1 MRRILSAFVVGAALV
16 AGASTA
22 EAQRPMTIGLSA
34 GASIPLSD
42 LSDSHKVGYNAAAHL
57 GINMPMSP
65 VGFRL
70 EGFYNNFAGQDEGVF
85 TNEDVRIA
93 GGNVNIT
100 YAFGGAGMR
109 PYVIGGVGSYN
120 VKVEGGPSRTDFG
133 INAGVGA
140 KFQLSGLGTF
150 VEARLHTISGDPQ
163 LQFVP
168 ITFGIEF

>member
-1 MRRILSAFVVGAALV
+1 MRRILSAFVVAV
-16 AGASTA
+16 AVLASASTA
-22 EAQRPMTIGLSA
+22 EAQRPFTIGLSG

-42 LSDSHKVGYNAAAHL
+42 LSDTHKVGYNAAAHL
-57 GINMPMSP
+57 GINMPASA

-70 EGFYNNFAGQDEGVF
+70 EGFYNKFAGQDEGILS
-85 TNEDVRIA
+85 NADLRIA

-100 YAFGGAGMR
+100 YAFGGMGMR

-120 VKVEGGPSRTDFG
+120 IKADGGSSTTEFG

-163 LQFVP
+163 TQFVP

>member
-22 EAQRPMTIGLSA
+22 EAQRPFTVGLSA
-34 GASIPLSD
+34 AAAIPLSD

-57 GINMPMSP
+57 GINMPASP
-65 VGFRL
+65 IGFRL
-70 EGFYNNFAGQDEGVF
+70 EGFYNKFAGQDEGVF

-100 YAFGGAGMR
+100 YAFGGMGLR

-120 VKVEGGPSRTDFG
+120 VKPDGGLSRTDFG
-133 INAGVGA
+133 INAGAGA
-140 KFQLSGLGTF
+140 KFQLSGLSTF
-150 VEARLHTISGDPQ
+150 VEARLHSITGDPQ
-163 LQFVP
+163 LQYVP

>member
-1 MRRILSAFVVGAALV
+1 MRRILSAFVVGAAVL
-16 AGASTA
+16 AGASSA
-22 EAQRPMTIGLSA
+22 EAQRPVTIGLSA

-42 LSDSHKVGYNAAAHL
+42 LSDTHKVGYNAAAHL
-57 GINMPMSP
+57 GINMPLSP
-65 VGFRL
+65 VGFRF
-70 EGFYNNFAGQDEGVF
+70 EGFYNNFAGQDEGVLP
-85 TNEDVRIA
+85 NRDKRIA

-100 YAFGGAGMR
+100 YAFGGVGMR

-120 VKVEGGPSRTDFG
+120 VKEEGLESRTDFG
-133 INAGVGA
+133 INAGFGA

>member
-1 MRRILSAFVVGAALV
+1 MRRILSAFVVGAALM

-22 EAQRPMTIGLSA
+22 EAQRPFTVGLSA
-34 GASIPLSD
+34 GAAIPLSD

-57 GINMPMSP
+57 GINMPASP
-65 VGFRL
+65 IGFRL
-70 EGFYNNFAGQDEGVF
+70 EGFYNKFAGQDLTVGSEP
-85 TNEDVRIA
+85 DRRIA

-100 YAFGGAGMR
+100 YAFGAMGLR

-120 VKVEGGPSRTDFG
+120 VKDDGGASRTDFG
-133 INAGVGA
+133 INAGLGA

-150 VEARLHTISGDPQ
+150 VEARLHTISGDDQ
-163 LQFVP
+163 LQFIP

>member
-1 MRRILSAFVVGAALV
+1 MRKILSAFVLGAAIV
-16 AGASTA
+16 ASASTA
-22 EAQRPMTIGLSA
+22 EAQRPFTVGLSA

-42 LSDSHKVGYNAAAHL
+42 LSDTHKVGYNAAAHL
-57 GINMPMSP
+57 GINMPASA

-70 EGFYNNFAGQDEGVF
+70 EGFYNKFAAQD
-85 TNEDVRIA
+85 DLLDSDRRIA

-100 YAFGGAGMR
+100 YAFSGTGMR

-120 VKVEGGPSRTDFG
+120 VKDDGGPSSTEFG

-150 VEARLHTISGDPQ
+150 VEARLHTISGEPQ
-163 LQFVP
+163 LQFIP

>member
-22 EAQRPMTIGLSA
+22 EAQRPFTVGLSA
-34 GASIPLSD
+34 GAAIPLSD

-57 GINMPMSP
+57 GINMPASP

-70 EGFYNNFAGQDEGVF
+70 EGFYNKFAGQDEGVF

-100 YAFGGAGMR
+100 YAFGGLGLR

-120 VKVEGGPSRTDFG
+120 IKADGGESRTDFG

-150 VEARLHTISGDPQ
+150 VEARLHTVSGDPQ

>member
-1 MRRILSAFVVGAALV
+1 MRRFLSAFLVGAALV

-22 EAQRPMTIGLSA
+22 EAQRPFTVGLSA
-34 GASIPLSD
+34 GAAIPLSD

-57 GINMPMSP
+57 GINMPASP

-70 EGFYNNFAGQDEGVF
+70 EGFYNKFAVQEELLDA
-85 TNEDVRIA
+85 DLRIA

-100 YAFGGAGMR
+100 YAFGGMGLR
-109 PYVIGGVGSYN
+109 PYLIGGVGSYN
-120 VKVEGGPSRTDFG
+120 VKLDGGASRTDFG

-140 KFQLSGLGTF
+140 NFQLSGLGTF

-163 LQFVP
+163 MQFVP

>member
-1 MRRILSAFVVGAALV
+1 MRRILAVFVVGAALTT
-16 AGASTA
+16 AASTA
-22 EAQRPMTIGLSA
+22 EAQRPFSIGLSA
-34 GASIPLSD
+34 GAAIPLSD

-57 GINMPMSP
+57 GINMPASP
-65 VGFRL
+65 IGFRL
-70 EGFYNNFAGQDEGVF
+70 EGFYNSFQGDF
-85 TNEDVRIA
+85 MNEEARIA

-100 YAFGGAGMR
+100 YAFGGTGMR

-120 VKVEGGPSRTDFG
+120 VKRNDIPPSRTDFG

-150 VEARLHTISGDPQ
+150 VEARLHTISGDDQ
-163 LQFVP
+163 LQYVP

>member
-1 MRRILSAFVVGAALV
+1 MRRFLSAFVVGAALV

-22 EAQRPMTIGLSA
+22 EAQRPFTVGLSA

-70 EGFYNNFAGQDEGVF
+70 EGFYNNFAAQDELLDG
-85 TNEDVRIA
+85 DYRIA

-100 YAFGGAGMR
+100 YAFGGLGLR

-120 VKVEGGPSRTDFG
+120 VKPDGGASRTDFG

>member
-1 MRRILSAFVVGAALV
+1 MRRFLSAFVVGAALV

-22 EAQRPMTIGLSA
+22 EAQRPFTVGLSA

-70 EGFYNNFAGQDEGVF
+70 EGFYNKFAGQDEGVF
-85 TNEDVRIA
+85 TNPDRRIA

-100 YAFGGAGMR
+100 YAFGGMGMR

-120 VKVEGGPSRTDFG
+120 VKDDGGASRTDFG

>member
-1 MRRILSAFVVGAALV
+1 MRRFLSAFIVGAALV

-22 EAQRPMTIGLSA
+22 EAQRPFTVGLSA

-70 EGFYNNFAGQDEGVF
+70 EGFYNKFAVQEELLDA
-85 TNEDVRIA
+85 DLRIA

-100 YAFGGAGMR
+100 YAFGGMGLR
-109 PYVIGGVGSYN
+109 PYLIGGVGSYN
-120 VKVEGGPSRTDFG
+120 VKPDGGESRTDFG

>member
-1 MRRILSAFVVGAALV
+1 MRRILSAFVVGATLV
-16 AGASTA
+16 VGASGA
-22 EAQRPMTIGLSA
+22 EAQRPFTVGLSA
-34 GASIPLSD
+34 GAAIPLSD

-57 GINMPMSP
+57 GINMPASA

-70 EGFYNNFAGQDEGVF
+70 EGFYNKFAGKDEGVS

-100 YAFGGAGMR
+100 YAFGGVGMR

-120 VKVEGGPSRTDFG
+120 VKADGGASRTDFG

>member
-1 MRRILSAFVVGAALV
+1 MRRVLSAFVVGAALV
-16 AGASTA
+16 VGASSA
-22 EAQRPMTIGLSA
+22 EAQRPFTIGLSA
-34 GASIPLSD
+34 GASLPLSD

-70 EGFYNNFAGQDEGVF
+70 EGFYNKFAGQDLTGGSIPDLRV
-85 TNEDVRIA
+85 A

-100 YAFGGAGMR
+100 YAFGGVGMR

-120 VKVEGGPSRTDFG
+120 VKADGGESRTDFG

>member
-1 MRRILSAFVVGAALV
+1 MHRILSAFVVGAALV

-22 EAQRPMTIGLSA
+22 EAQRPFTVGLSA
-34 GASIPLSD
+34 GAAIPLSD

-57 GINMPMSP
+57 GITMPASP

-70 EGFYNNFAGQDEGVF
+70 EGFYNKFAGQDEGIF
-85 TNEDVRIA
+85 TNEDLRIA

-100 YAFGGAGMR
+100 YAFGGLGLR

-120 VKVEGGPSRTDFG
+120 VKADGGDSRTDFG
-133 INAGVGA
+133 INAGLGA

-150 VEARLHTISGDPQ
+150 VEARLHSISGDDQ
-163 LQFVP
+163 IQFIP

>member
-1 MRRILSAFVVGAALV
+1 V
-16 AGASTA
+16 
-22 EAQRPMTIGLSA
+22 GLSA

-70 EGFYNNFAGQDEGVF
+70 EGFYNKFAGQDLTVGSEP
-85 TNEDVRIA
+85 DVRIA
-93 GGNVNIT
+93 GGNVNIL
-100 YAFGGAGMR
+100 YNFGGMGLR

-120 VKVEGGPSRTDFG
+120 VKRDGFDSSTDFG

-140 KFQLSGLGTF
+140 NFRLAGFGTF

-163 LQFVP
+163 LQYVP

>member
-1 MRRILSAFVVGAALV
+1 MRKILSAFVVGAALV
-16 AGASTA
+16 ASASTA
-22 EAQRPMTIGLSA
+22 EAQRPFTVGLSA

-57 GINMPMSP
+57 GINMPLSP
-65 VGFRL
+65 IGFRL

-100 YAFGGAGMR
+100 YAFGGAGLR

-120 VKVEGGPSRTDFG
+120 VKTEDGPSRTDFG

-150 VEARLHTISGDPQ
+150 IEARLHTISGDPQ

>member
-1 MRRILSAFVVGAALV
+1 MRRILSAFVLGVALV
-16 AGASTA
+16 ASASTA
-22 EAQRPMTIGLSA
+22 EAQRPFTVGLSG

-42 LSDSHKVGYNAAAHL
+42 LSDTHKVGYNAAAHL
-57 GINMPMSP
+57 GINMPASA

-70 EGFYNNFAGQDEGVF
+70 EGFYNKFAGQDEGVF

-100 YAFGGAGMR
+100 YAFGGTGML
-109 PYVIGGVGSYN
+109 PYVIGGVGSDNIKPY
-120 VKVEGGPSRTDFG
+120 GGTSRTEFG